1 MKIPA
6 INGQTLLNRL
16 LEVNSVGVFVYN
28 RELKICEWNSSMEKL
43 TGLYRID
50 CLEKELFA
58 VVRTS
63 SPGPDETEF
72 RQALEGKQFVLKSKS
87 LIVSNGH
94 TKEKKFD
101 FFAVPL
107 DEPDKKINCV
117 AVIALEA
124 EEEKVKIAV
133 ERQKAVFRSLNSF
146 LTYAPMPV
154 FIIDKDF
161 RVQLANEAFN
171 QLFES
176 ENAIGRLLD
185 ELLTPEMFGQNAI
198 EKSKKVIK
206 EVIETQKLDVSHEQ
220 YSIGGKEQH
229 FYIIR
234 FPIGNARGKVD
245 AIGGYAIEI
254 TEEVEQEQKIQQ
266 LLSDS
271 VALNEELETR
281 NEELEEGREHLKAA
295 NKRLKLKRQ
304 KLKLAM
310 KELSDRNFELDQI
323 MYKTSHDLRSP
334 LTSILGLLS
343 LAKLEK
349 DPAKLP
355 EYFTYMEDRVAKL
368 DNFVKSM
375 LSYAKTS
382 RMEVQPVEVPWEEL
396 VADSLSN
403 LEYMANFKHIRII
416 KEYNCG
422 EHIFKS
428 DLLRLRIVFNNL
440 LGNAIKYADL
450 RKPEPFIHI
459 QVEALPGEA
468 VISIKD
474 NGIGIE
480 KKYMPEIGKMFFRAT
495 EKSEGSGLG
504 MYIVKQAIERLE
516 GSFQISSE
524 SGKGTSI
531 LIKLP
536 ILEKPSL

>member
-1 MKIPA
+1 MQIPT
-6 INGQTLLNRL
+6 INGQALLNRL
-16 LEVNSVGVFVYN
+16 LEVNSVGLFVYN
-28 RELKICEWNSSMEKL
+28 RELKICEWNSFMEKL

-50 CLEKELFA
+50 CMEKELSA
-58 VVRTS
+58 VVRTT
-63 SPGPDETEF
+63 SPELDEKEF
-72 RQALEGKQFVLKSKS
+72 RKALEGKQFVLKSQPL
-87 LIVSNGH
+87 LIHNGQ
-94 TKEKKFD
+94 TQGKKFNL
-101 FFAVPL
+101 FAVPL
-107 DEPDKKINCV
+107 DEIDKKINCV
-117 AVIALEA
+117 AVITVEA
-124 EEEKVKIAV
+124 EAEKVP
-133 ERQKAVFRSLNSF
+133 EEPQKAFFRSLNSF

-171 QLFES
+171 QFFES
-176 ENAIGRLLD
+176 KNTMGQRLD
-185 ELLTPEMFGQNAI
+185 ELLNPDMFGPNAL
-198 EKSKKVIK
+198 EKPKQKIK
-206 EVIETQKLDVSHEQ
+206 EIIETQKLDISHEQ

-234 FPIGNARGKVD
+234 FPIRNARGKVD

-254 TEEVEQEQKIQQ
+254 TEEVEQEHKIQQ

-271 VALNEELETR
+271 VALNEELEAR
-281 NEELEEGREHLKAA
+281 NEELVEGREHLKAA

-304 KLKLAM
+304 KLKVAM
-310 KELSDRNFELDQI
+310 KELSNRNFELDQI

-349 DPAKLP
+349 DSAKLP

-396 VADSLSN
+396 IADSLSN
-403 LEYMANFKHIRII
+403 LEYMANFMHIRVT
-416 KEYNCG
+416 KECNCR

-459 QVEALPGEA
+459 QVETLPGEA

-536 ILEKPSL
+536 VLEKPSL